1 MTGWDR
7 LIEKLSLLP
16 TRTQVA
22 IKKVAMETAAK
33 KVQGTAKR
41 KAPGFQGDLRK
52 SIKTTVK
59 LEGDSIVGTIY
70 SNSDHATYVE
80 FGTGPEGA
88 SNHAGI
94 SPNVNVSY
102 RTEPWWIPGNL
113 LSEDTV
119 SRYNWLVQKLPDGEY
134 LYWTDGQKAQPF
146 MYPAL
151 KENEDKLP
159 IIFKRSVMEE
169 LRRLSI

>member
-1 MTGWDR
+1 MTGWNR
-7 LIEKLSLLP
+7 LIEKLSVLP
-16 TRTQVA
+16 TWTQKS
-22 IKKVAMETAAK
+22 IEKVAMGTATK

-41 KAPGFQGDLRK
+41 KASAYHGDLRK
-52 SIKTTVK
+52 SIKTKVN
-59 LEGDSIVGTIY
+59 LQSDSIVGIVY
-70 SNSDHATYVE
+70 SNSDHAAYVE

-102 RTEPWWIPGNL
+102 RTDPWWIPG
-113 LSEDTV
+113 SEIGIGAP
-119 SRYNWLVQKLPDGEY
+119 RKYHWPMRKLANGEKI
-134 LYWTDGQKAQPF
+134 YWTDGQKAQPF

-151 KENEDKLP
+151 KENEEKLP
-159 IIFKRSVMEE
+159 IIFKRAVMAE

>member
-1 MTGWDR
+1 MSGWDR

-16 TRTQVA
+16 SRTQA
-22 IKKVAMETAAK
+22 EIKKVAMGTATK
-33 KVQGTAKR
+33 KVQATAKR

-52 SIKTTVK
+52 SIKTIVK

-88 SNHAGI
+88 LNHAGI

-102 RTEPWWIPGNL
+102 RTEPWWIPGSL
-113 LSEDTV
+113 LSDDAV
-119 SRYNWLVQKLPDGEY
+119 SRYNWLIQKLPDGEH